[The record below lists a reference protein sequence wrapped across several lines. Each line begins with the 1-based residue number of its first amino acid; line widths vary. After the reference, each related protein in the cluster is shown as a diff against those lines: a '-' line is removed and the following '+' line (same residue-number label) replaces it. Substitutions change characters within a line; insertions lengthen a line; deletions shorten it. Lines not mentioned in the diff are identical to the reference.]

1 MIKINIEEGDILVNS
16 AWVSFETPS
25 LIIIELDTSSKY
37 PQVGCY
43 GQDQISLYADDHT
56 LYKGDT
62 NRQTFV
68 DIDLPKD
75 FCVQATRLDRYSV
88 EIFCVNEAMMRKQET
103 KTIWETSRERFSKE
117 TEYDKK
123 VSECHQYGLCVSHPE
138 DLDKQPFCVICD
150 ICPRKKNEK

>member
-56 LYKGDT
+56 LFKGDT
-62 NRQTFV
+62 NRQTNV
-68 DIDLPKD
+68 EIDLPKD
-75 FCVQATRLDRYSV
+75 FCVQATRVGRYSV
-88 EIFCVNEAMMRKQET
+88 EIYCVNEAMMRKQEA
-103 KTIWETSRERFSKE
+103 KIIWETSRERF
-117 TEYDKK
+117 
-123 VSECHQYGLCVSHPE
+123 
-138 DLDKQPFCVICD
+138 LDK
-150 ICPRKKNEK
+150 

>member
-1 MIKINIEEGDILVNS
+1 MIKVNIEEGDILVNS

-43 GQDQISLYADDHT
+43 GEDQISLYADDHT

-62 NRQTFV
+62 NRQTNV
-68 DIDLPKD
+68 EIDLPKD
-75 FCVQATRLDRYSV
+75 FCVQATRVGRYSV
-88 EIFCVNEAMMRKQET
+88 EIYCVNEAMMRKQEA
-103 KTIWETSRERFSKE
+103 KIIWETSRERFPKE

-123 VSECHQYGLCVSHPE
+123 VSECHQYGLCVSEPE
-138 DLDKQPFCVICD
+138 LFEKQTFCTTCD
-150 ICPRKKNEK
+150 ICPRKK

>member
-25 LIIIELDTSSKY
+25 LIIIELDTYSKY

-43 GQDQISLYADDHT
+43 GEDQVSLYADDHT

-75 FCVQATRLDRYSV
+75 FCVQATRLGRYSV
-88 EIFCVNEAMMRKQET
+88 EIFCVNSRMKNNQHHKM
-103 KTIWETSRERFSKE
+103 IWETSRERL
-117 TEYDKK
+117 
-123 VSECHQYGLCVSHPE
+123 VS
-138 DLDKQPFCVICD
+138 D
-150 ICPRKKNEK
+150 EK